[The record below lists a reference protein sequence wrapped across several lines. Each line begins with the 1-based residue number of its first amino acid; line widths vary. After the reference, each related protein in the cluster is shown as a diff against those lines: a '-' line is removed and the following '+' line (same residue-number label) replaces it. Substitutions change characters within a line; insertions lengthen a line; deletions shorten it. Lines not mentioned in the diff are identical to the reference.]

1 MHFDGWVAVAGLFV
15 GFTVGLTGM
24 GGGALMTPILVLVF
38 KVDPLTA
45 VSSDLVASMVMKPI
59 GAGVHLRRSTV
70 NMRLVRWLCLG
81 SVPSAFGGVLIL
93 KSLGNGADLQDRIK
107 LLLGVALIIA
117 AGSIFVRGLV
127 SRRSSANAAQD
138 ATDIDVKIVPTLLI
152 GVVGGLVVGM
162 TSVGSGSLMIVL
174 LLFLYPRL
182 SAGQLVGTDLL
193 QAIPLV
199 ASAALGHVLFGDF
212 ELDLTSSLL
221 VGALPGVYFGARVS
235 VKAADHIIRPAL
247 LFVLTASALKLLGL
261 SALVL
266 AWTMGTIALIA
277 VLVGLRPWRKPKPAS
292 VTPPS

>member
-1 MHFDGWVAVAGLFV
+1 
-15 GFTVGLTGM
+15 
-24 GGGALMTPILVLVF
+24 MTPILVLIF

-45 VSSDLVASMVMKPI
+45 VSSDLVASMVMKPV
-59 GAGVHLRRSTV
+59 GAVVHLRRSIV

-93 KSLGNGADLQDRIK
+93 KSLGNGTELQDRIK
-107 LLLGVALIIA
+107 LLLGAALLLA
-117 AGSIFVRGLV
+117 AISIFVKGQI
-127 SRRSSANAAQD
+127 SRRSSADSARD
-138 ATDIDVKIVPTLLI
+138 AKDIDVKVLPTLLI
-152 GVVGGLVVGM
+152 GVLGGLVVGM

-212 ELDLTSSLL
+212 QLDLTSSLL
-221 VGALPGVYFGARVS
+221 VGALPGVYLGARVS
-235 VKAADHIIRPAL
+235 VKASDHIIRPAL

-261 SALVL
+261 SAVAL
-266 AWTMGTIALIA
+266 AWTMGAIA
-277 VLVGLRPWRKPKPAS
+277 VVAGGVLALRNRHATEPVAA
-292 VTPPS
+292 PPPVHPPTRR